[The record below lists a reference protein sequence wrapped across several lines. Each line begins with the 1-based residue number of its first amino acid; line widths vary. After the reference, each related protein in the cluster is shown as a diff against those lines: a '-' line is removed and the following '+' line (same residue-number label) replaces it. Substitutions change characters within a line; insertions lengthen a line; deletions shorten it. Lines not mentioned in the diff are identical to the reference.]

1 MQMPPTKKR
10 RRTTSPAQ
18 PSSSKSPSDNK
29 NWKQWKRQQSHDYN
43 THQFLDSSATVQA
56 GLFGARRLP
65 EIKSLWRRLVH
76 EELHEV
82 NEGNVRRNSADDEY
96 RSGEGGV
103 RRAGESGGGKISS
116 RHLRRRT
123 NSHRPRRR
131 HRFPR
136 GDFFSGGNDA
146 CLKEDGRSDRSE
158 NRDNFGG
165 NFNGGQNQTKHEPCR
180 RSRRKP
186 ALMKASHSGWWQ
198 PRTNA
203 QPSLP
208 HQYPHNWIPTHL
220 WHAKRFHISPELF
233 SWSIPLLNSNRGS
246 RASLRLA
253 TSITTPK
260 CTIQDGTWEINGCAM
275 KLESRKID
283 TPAESTLAPSQSLI
297 SILQRLCGSD
307 VPFLSD
313 EAILGGQ
320 QAGEGIVH
328 EIDACPLQPIGPAT
342 FLFSRLH
349 DDCNEYED
357 AHVCILINPAVHQ
370 RVDFIIRTILNDE
383 NTSVKVTLSTM
394 PLALL
399 RIRGRATKSTLRE
412 VLGRVGN
419 IDLLDGD
426 VNHGT
431 FIDVGVLP
439 SLVEALKSDS
449 NIQSRIK
456 LKCHQPNQGYQHLP
470 HNLASSGWD
479 ILCHPSI
486 CSSLFQ
492 SFVIDGGACPI
503 GVVEE
508 ARAQL
513 EAYPPLPIF
522 PRDYPDTE
530 EGKKYWHGGTRA
542 ASVNNEGRD
551 ENQSNAT
558 CKDWAVIRA
567 CVEGSW
573 GRINT
578 PLKRAIRHWEQQN
591 KEEKKSTQKDRVS
604 TARHESV
611 APQVL
616 KQCSF
621 GRDTVSINWE
631 SLTLSDNPI
640 VVRGSFG
647 IPFLQLL
654 HGCGRLHSQPRPN
667 ASENQCHRR
676 PRRKVLPP
684 HWVVHASPLSK
695 KESDFHSLMCQQLR
709 ASLSLP
715 ALVRCE
721 LYCDGKGA
729 LNIGDLIFPLTSQ
742 CDDGI
747 GSVGPNL
754 DGHADV
760 QSHPSP
766 LGVVTAGGFSPSRG
780 KCHGIGFVGAAKL
793 IDALDCTHGMGM
805 TMPQCNGLRMM
816 VLKVM
821 IVSDTSSAGCAR
833 SALLS
838 ILL

>member
-1 MQMPPTKKR
+1 MPPTKKR
-10 RRTTSPAQ
+10 RRTKSPAQ
-18 PSSSKSPSDNK
+18 LSSSKSLSDNK
-29 NWKQWKRQQSHDYN
+29 NWKQWKRQQSHDFN

-76 EELHEV
+76 DELNKV
-82 NEGNVRRNSADDEY
+82 NEGYVRRNSADDEN
-96 RSGEGGV
+96 RSGEEGV

-136 GDFFSGGNDA
+136 GINDA
-146 CLKEDGRSDRSE
+146 CLKEDVSDNGLMDTSDRSE
-158 NRDNFGG
+158 NRDNYGG
-165 NFNGGQNQTKHEPCR
+165 NFNGGQNQTKQVPCR

-186 ALMKASHSGWWQ
+186 ALMKASHSSWWQ
-198 PRTNA
+198 PRMNTQSA
-203 QPSLP
+203 LP
-208 HQYPHNWIPTHL
+208 YQYAHNWIPTHL
-220 WHAKRFHISPELF
+220 WHAKRFHISPKLF
-233 SWSIPLLNSNRGS
+233 SWSIPLINSNRGS

-275 KLESRKID
+275 KLEARKID
-283 TPAESTLAPSQSLI
+283 TPAESTQAPSQSLI

-307 VPFLSD
+307 APFLSD
-313 EAILGGQ
+313 EAILAGR
-320 QAGEGIVH
+320 QAGEGMVH
-328 EIDACPLQPIGPAT
+328 EIDACPSQPIGPAT

-349 DDCNEYED
+349 DNCNEYED
-357 AHVCILINPAVHQ
+357 AHVSILINPAVHQ
-370 RVDFIIRTILNDE
+370 RVDSLIRTILNGE
-383 NTSVKVTLSTM
+383 TTSVKVTLSTM

-399 RIRGRATKSTLRE
+399 RIRGRATESTLRE
-412 VLGRVGN
+412 VLGRAEN

-431 FIDVGVLP
+431 LIDVGVLP
-439 SLVEALKSDS
+439 SLVEALTSDS
-449 NIQSRIK
+449 NIQSRIN

-479 ILCHPSI
+479 VLCHPSI
-486 CSSLFQ
+486 CLSLFQ
-492 SFVIDGGACPI
+492 LFIIDGGACPI

-522 PRDYPDTE
+522 PRDYPDTD
-530 EGKKYWHGGTRA
+530 EGKKYWGGGTGR
-542 ASVNNEGRD
+542 NEK
-551 ENQSNAT
+551 QSIAT

-591 KEEKKSTQKDRVS
+591 KEEKKSTKKDRVS
-604 TARHESV
+604 IARQESV
-611 APQVL
+611 APQLVL
-616 KQCSF
+616 KKSLF

-654 HGCGRLHSQPRPN
+654 HGCGRLHSQPRPH

-721 LYCDGKGA
+721 LYCDGKGE

-747 GSVGPNL
+747 GSVGSDL

-760 QSHPSP
+760 QAHPSP

-780 KCHGIGFVGAAKL
+780 KCHGLGFVGAAKL

-805 TMPQCNGLRMM
+805 TMPQSNGLRRM